1 MIMDGDK
8 NLRDDFR
15 VLNDQISVDCVIFG
29 FDFTTLNVLLVDR
42 VMLNESTGEE
52 IFTDLTLAGN
62 HIYEDE
68 DLDEAAARI
77 LFDLTGL
84 KGIYL
89 EQFKTFGS
97 PHRISRENDRLWL
110 AASGR
115 NPDQRIV
122 TVGYFSLLA
131 TDKVTLE
138 WKGRNVRWMPV
149 SEITDLAFDHMDILA
164 SALKALRH
172 KLLNEPVGFELLP
185 PKFTLSQLQRLYE
198 VILGVEL
205 DKRNFRKK
213 VARMK
218 YLIPLEEKQT
228 GVAHKPARLYVFD
241 RQVYE
246 DSRKELMD
254 FAI

>member
-1 MIMDGDK
+1 MMDDDKYFGDG
-8 NLRDDFR
+8 FR
-15 VLNDQISVDCVIFG
+15 VLNDRISVDCVIFG

-42 VMLNESTGEE
+42 VMLNEETGEE

-77 LFDLTGL
+77 LYDLTGL
-84 KGIYL
+84 EGIYL
-89 EQFKTFGS
+89 EQFKTFGL
-97 PHRISRENDRLWL
+97 PNRISRKNDRLWL

-115 NPDQRIV
+115 NPDQRII

-131 TDKVTLE
+131 TDQVTLE

-149 SEITDLAFDHMDILA
+149 SEITDLAFDHMAILA
-164 SALKALRH
+164 TALEALRH

-198 VILGVEL
+198 VILGVEF

-218 YLIPLEEKQT
+218 YLIPLEEKQS

-246 DSRKELMD
+246 NSRKDLLD